1 MRKNSLLNT
10 MRHWQDIKMKLV
22 FESILVGLIAGI
34 VVVAYRIML
43 DYAGKFTNHAYT
55 YMKNNYWAIPL
66 WFLILFGV
74 AIFVKYRT
82 KRVPIISGSGIPQV
96 EGELLGHIDMSWWK
110 TLVNKFINGALMI
123 GAGLSL
129 GREGPS
135 VQMGALIGKGVSRI
149 FKRIR
154 IEEKYLISSG
164 AGAGLSGAFSAPLA
178 GIVFVLE
185 EVHKNFSPLV
195 LLPTTVACI
204 TADFF
209 NKVIFGFQPV
219 FNLSALE
226 ILPLKYYGLIVLL
239 GIVIGISGVF
249 FNKSLIFSLNYY
261 KSIKWLPEP
270 FKLVLPIF
278 IAGILGFFLPDV
290 LGGGHHLVID
300 LVHKST
306 TLQFL
311 LVLLFVKFI
320 FTMISYGSGA
330 PGGIFLP
337 LLVIGALIG
346 NVYGYIATKA
356 TNIDPIYL
364 NNFIVLAM
372 AGYFTA
378 IVKAPIT
385 GSLLITE
392 MTGSFSHLLSLSVVS
407 ITAYLVSDL
416 MRSEPIYETLLTRF
430 IKDNK
435 NILSEDKHDKVILEI
450 AVRLG
455 SSIDQKRIMD
465 VEWPKSCLLV
475 GIRRGHQEII
485 PKGNTQ
491 MFGGDY
497 LIVLTD
503 KKDEIQMC
511 QYIQNLAEK

>member
-82 KRVPIISGSGIPQV
+82 KKVPMISGSGIPQV

-185 EVHKNFSPLV
+185 EVH
-195 LLPTTVACI
+195 
-204 TADFF
+204 
-209 NKVIFGFQPV
+209 
-219 FNLSALE
+219 
-226 ILPLKYYGLIVLL
+226 
-239 GIVIGISGVF
+239 
-249 FNKSLIFSLNYY
+249 
-261 KSIKWLPEP
+261 
-270 FKLVLPIF
+270 
-278 IAGILGFFLPDV
+278 
-290 LGGGHHLVID
+290 
-300 LVHKST
+300 
-306 TLQFL
+306 
-311 LVLLFVKFI
+311 
-320 FTMISYGSGA
+320 
-330 PGGIFLP
+330 
-337 LLVIGALIG
+337 
-346 NVYGYIATKA
+346 
-356 TNIDPIYL
+356 
-364 NNFIVLAM
+364 
-372 AGYFTA
+372 
-378 IVKAPIT
+378 
-385 GSLLITE
+385 
-392 MTGSFSHLLSLSVVS
+392 
-407 ITAYLVSDL
+407 
-416 MRSEPIYETLLTRF
+416 
-430 IKDNK
+430 
-435 NILSEDKHDKVILEI
+435 
-450 AVRLG
+450 
-455 SSIDQKRIMD
+455 
-465 VEWPKSCLLV
+465 
-475 GIRRGHQEII
+475 
-485 PKGNTQ
+485 
-491 MFGGDY
+491 
-497 LIVLTD
+497 
-503 KKDEIQMC
+503 
-511 QYIQNLAEK
+511 

>member
-1 MRKNSLLNT
+1 MKNNILNT
-10 MRHWQDIKMKLV
+10 IRHWQDIKMKLV
-22 FESILVGLIAGI
+22 FESILVGLITGI

-43 DYAGKFTNHAYT
+43 DFAGKLSTTAYR
-55 YMKNNYWAIPL
+55 YMKSHYWLIPI
-66 WFLILFGV
+66 WFLLLILI
-74 AIFVKYRT
+74 AIYVKYRT
-82 KRVPIISGSGIPQV
+82 KRVPMISGSGIPQV

-110 TLVNKFINGALMI
+110 TLFNKFTNGFLMI
-123 GAGLSL
+123 AAGLSL

-149 FKRIR
+149 FKRVR

-164 AGAGLSGAFSAPLA
+164 AGAGLSGAFSAPLS

-209 NKVIFGFQPV
+209 NKVIFGFDPV
-219 FNLSALE
+219 FNLSVLE
-226 ILPLKYYGLIVLL
+226 ILPLKYYGSILLL
-239 GIVIGISGVF
+239 GVIIGISGVY

-261 KSIKWLPEP
+261 KKMKFIPEP
-270 FKLVLPIF
+270 FKMVIPVL
-278 IAGILGFFLPDV
+278 IAGALGFFLPDI

-300 LVHKST
+300 LVHQST
-306 TLQFL
+306 ALKFL
-311 LVLLFVKFI
+311 LILLVGKFL

-346 NVYGYIATKA
+346 NVYGYLITSATG
-356 TNIDPIYL
+356 IDSVYI

-407 ITAYLVSDL
+407 ITAYLTADLLKSDA
-416 MRSEPIYETLLTRF
+416 IYETLLARF
-430 IKDNK
+430 IKENKK
-435 NILSEDKHDKVILEI
+435 NIIEESNQKVIIEV
-450 AVRLG
+450 AVRMG
-455 SSIDQKRIMD
+455 SHIDQKQIMD
-465 VEWPKSCLLV
+465 IQWPKSCLLV
-475 GIRRGHQEII
+475 
-485 PKGNTQ
+485 
-491 MFGGDY
+491 
-497 LIVLTD
+497 
-503 KKDEIQMC
+503 
-511 QYIQNLAEK
+511 